1 MPSKPNRKKS
11 GSKSKPKAPQPK
23 ADDISCAFTVSDGRK
38 AGEVTVTMKTTT
50 IQFNAVDVLNGS
62 KGALSEILAAG
73 SGAVAMAMSGV
84 VSQWM
89 KKKP

>member
-1 MPSKPNRKKS
+1 M
-11 GSKSKPKAPQPK
+11 
-23 ADDISCAFTVSDGRK
+23 SDGRK

-50 IQFNAVDVLNGS
+50 IQFNAIDVLNGS

-73 SGAVAMAMSGV
+73 SGAVAVAMSSV

-89 KKKP
+89 AKKP